1 MSNKK
6 LLILERSK
14 SNLSMTKDADGS
26 VVLEG
31 VFTEIGVKNKNNRIY
46 EEAEVLPHIN
56 ELKEK
61 VKTNKLL
68 GELDHPK
75 DFDISLSNVSHV
87 IEDLD
92 YDKDKKQVL
101 GRIRLLNTSKGKEAQ
116 ALIEDGIPLHIS
128 SRAAGT
134 VDEAGKVKIKKF
146 FTYDLVADPGFEN
159 AELSKVNESY
169 GFGDTEGLYIYEMA
183 ETEDE
188 INKTNKTD
196 LTMENTDNK
205 FVTVDDF
212 NKYTEYVKNTLDS
225 VKESANST
233 NDELVEKLVKYTE
246 HIAEKVNQVTD
257 YTEYLSE
264 NLDKS
269 ISHSDY
275 LAESIDKIKNYAS
288 YLGEELDSSIQ
299 YTEHVAEQADKGIA
313 YSNYLGESLDKGIK
327 YSEYV
332 AEKVDQ
338 NIAYSEYLGENVDK
352 SIKYSEYIAESVT
365 AVNTEAVNESVNE
378 STVNEYGKMK
388 EGYTPTMEEVS
399 KCMGEGMKYE
409 AICEKYPDAD
419 KGAIKEMCDKC
430 MHEEKK
436 SYKDTISEKL
446 ESLISKA
453 EAKNVSEMHFMNF
466 LSESKKNEFDS
477 LSEDKRGLI
486 VESMNKDSIMST
498 VQAENVWESCF
509 ITERKEINFID
520 DMPSKYSDKWN
531 ALSENR
537 KEQII
542 AESKFHS
549 LSTPYAINNFWQT
562 RDLRDTQMNLE
573 TLNENK
579 TAAEAAQT
587 KTEPLLNEAYQ
598 ADLIEKMKFRL
609 NR

>member
-1 MSNKK
+1 
-6 LLILERSK
+6 
-14 SNLSMTKDADGS
+14 MTKDADGS

-46 EEAEVLPHIN
+46 EEAEVLPHIK
-56 ELKEK
+56 ELQEK

-87 IEDLD
+87 IEDLK
-92 YDKDKKQVL
+92 YDEGKKQVL

-196 LTMENTDNK
+196 LTMENNSGN
-205 FVTVDDF
+205 FVTVEDF
-212 NKYTEYVKNTLDS
+212 NKYTEYVKNTLDG
-225 VKESANST
+225 VKESANS
-233 NDELVEKLVKYTE
+233 NSDELIQKLVNYTE

-269 ISHSDY
+269 ISYSDY
-275 LAESIDKIKNYAS
+275 LAENVDKIKNYSS
-288 YLGEELDSSIQ
+288 YLGEELDKTIQ
-299 YTEHVAEQADKGIA
+299 YSEHVAEQADKGIQ
-313 YSNYLGESLDKGIK
+313 YSNYLGESLEKGIE

-338 NIAYSEYLGENVDK
+338 NIAYSEYLGEGLDK
-352 SIKYSEYIAESVT
+352 SIKYSEYIAENATTVDGTLINEESS
-365 AVNTEAVNESVNE
+365 EATIEESINESVE
-378 STVNEYGKMK
+378 TVKD
-388 EGYTPTMEEVS
+388 T
-399 KCMGEGMKYE
+399 
-409 AICEKYPDAD
+409 
-419 KGAIKEMCDKC
+419 
-430 MHEEKK
+430 K

-446 ESLISKA
+446 ENLISKA
-453 EAKNVSEMHFMNF
+453 ETKNLSEMHFMNF
-466 LSESKKNEFDS
+466 LSESKKNQFDS
-477 LSEDKRGLI
+477 LEDNKKALL

-509 ITERKEINFID
+509 ITERKEINFIN

-531 ALSENR
+531 SLSENR

-542 AESKFHS
+542 AEAKFHS
-549 LSTPYAINNFWQT
+549 LGTPYAINNFWQT
-562 RDLRDTQMNLE
+562 RDLRNTQMSLE
-573 TLNENK
+573 SINESK
-579 TAAEAAQT
+579 TAAESASVKA
-587 KTEPLLNEAYQ
+587 EPLLNESFS
-598 ADLIEKMKFRL
+598 ADLINKMKFRL
-609 NR
+609 GR

>member
-14 SNLSMTKDADGS
+14 SNLSITKDADGS

-87 IEDLD
+87 IEDLE
-92 YDKDKKQVL
+92 YDKGKKQVL
-101 GRIRLLNTSKGKEAQ
+101 GRIRLLNTTKGKEAQ
-116 ALIEDGIPLHIS
+116 ALVQDGIPLHIS

-159 AELSKVNESY
+159 AELARVNESY
-169 GFGDTEGLYIYEMA
+169 GFKDTEGLFIYEMDDSN
-183 ETEDE
+183 DE

-196 LTMENTDNK
+196 LTMENTSGN
-205 FVTVDDF
+205 FVTVEDF

-225 VKESANST
+225 VKESANT
-233 NDELVEKLVKYTE
+233 NSDELLQKLVTYTE

-257 YTEYLSE
+257 YTEYISE

-269 ISHSDY
+269 ISYSDY
-275 LAESIDKIKNYAS
+275 LAENVDKIKNYAS

-299 YTEHVAEQADKGIA
+299 YTEHVAEQADKGIEYA
-313 YSNYLGESLDKGIK
+313 NYLGENLEKGIE

-338 NIAYSEYLGENVDK
+338 NIAYSEYLGEGLAK
-352 SIKYSEYIAESVT
+352 SIKYSEYIAENT
-365 AVNTEAVNESVNE
+365 NTVNAEAVNESINE

-409 AICEKYPDAD
+409 AICEQYPDAD
-419 KGAIKEMCDKC
+419 KDAVKEMCDKC
-430 MHEEKK
+430 MHEEKV
-436 SYKDTISEKL
+436 SYKDAISEKL
-446 ESLISKA
+446 SNLISKA
-453 EAKNVSEMHFMNF
+453 EAKSVTEMHFMNF

-477 LSEDKRGLI
+477 LADDKKVLI
-486 VESMNKDSIMST
+486 VESMNSNSIMST

-509 ITERKEINFID
+509 ITERKAINFID
-520 DMPSKYSDKWN
+520 DMPEKFRSKWDN
-531 ALSENR
+531 LSENR
-537 KEQII
+537 QEQII

-549 LSTPYAINNFWQT
+549 LNTPYAIGNFWQT
-562 RDLRDTQMNLE
+562 RDMRSTQMNLE
-573 TLNENK
+573 SINESK

-587 KTEPLLNEAYQ
+587 KSEPLLNESFSTG
-598 ADLIEKMKFRL
+598 LIEKMKFRL

>member
-14 SNLSMTKDADGS
+14 SNLSMTKADDGS

-46 EEAEVLPHIN
+46 EESEVLPHIN

-75 DFDISLSNVSHV
+75 DFDVSLSNVSHV
-87 IEDLD
+87 IEDLE

-159 AELSKVNESY
+159 AELARVNESF
-169 GFGDTEGLYIYEMA
+169 GFEDSEGLFIYEMDSS
-183 ETEDE
+183 EEE

-196 LTMENTDNK
+196 LTMENTSDK
-205 FVTVDDF
+205 FVTVEDF

-233 NDELVEKLVKYTE
+233 NDELIEKLVKYTE

-269 ISHSDY
+269 ISYSDY
-275 LAESIDKIKNYAS
+275 LAENVDKIKNYAS
-288 YLGEELDSSIQ
+288 YLGEELDNSIQ

-313 YSNYLGESLDKGIK
+313 YANYLGENLEKGIE

-338 NIAYSEYLGENVDK
+338 NIAYSEYLSENLDK
-352 SIKYSEYIAESVT
+352 SIKYSEYIAENMNSVEGE
-365 AVNTEAVNESVNE
+365 AINESSEETEAEVITESVE
-378 STVNEYGKMK
+378 VK
-388 EGYTPTMEEVS
+388 EDT
-399 KCMGEGMKYE
+399 
-409 AICEKYPDAD
+409 
-419 KGAIKEMCDKC
+419 
-430 MHEEKK
+430 K
-436 SYKDTISEKL
+436 SYKDSISEKL
-446 ESLISKA
+446 NDLISKA
-453 EAKNVSEMHFMNF
+453 EAKSVNEMHFMNF

-477 LSEDKRGLI
+477 LSEDKKVLI
-486 VESMNKDSIMST
+486 VESMNKNSIMST
-498 VQAENVWESCF
+498 VQAENVWDSCF
-509 ITERKEINFID
+509 ITERKAINFID
-520 DMPSKYSDKWN
+520 DMPEKYRDKWE

-549 LSTPYAINNFWQT
+549 LNTPYAINNFWQT
-562 RDLRDTQMNLE
+562 RDMRDTQMNLQAI
-573 TLNENK
+573 NEAK
-579 TAAEAAQT
+579 TAAEAAT
-587 KTEPLLNEAYQ
+587 KKESLVNESFKN
-598 ADLIEKMKFRL
+598 DLVNKMKFRL

>member
-87 IEDLD
+87 IEDLE

-196 LTMENTDNK
+196 LTMENTSDK

-225 VKESANST
+225 VKESANSN
-233 NDELVEKLVKYTE
+233 NDELIEKLVKYTE

-275 LAESIDKIKNYAS
+275 LAENIDKIKNYAS

-352 SIKYSEYIAESVT
+352 SIKYSEYIAENVA
-365 AVNTEAVNESVNE
+365 AVNAEPLNE
-378 STVNEYGKMK
+378 STEETESEVITESVEVK
-388 EGYTPTMEEVS
+388 EET
-399 KCMGEGMKYE
+399 
-409 AICEKYPDAD
+409 
-419 KGAIKEMCDKC
+419 
-430 MHEEKK
+430 K

-453 EAKNVSEMHFMNF
+453 ETKSVSEMHFMNF

-477 LSEDKRGLI
+477 LSEDKQGLI

-509 ITERKEINFID
+509 IVERKAINFID

-531 ALSENR
+531 SLSENR

-573 TLNENK
+573 TLNESK

-587 KTEPLLNEAYQ
+587 KSEPLLNESYS
-598 ADLIEKMKFRL
+598 ADLIQKMKFRL

>member
-169 GFGDTEGLYIYEMA
+169 GFGDTEGLYIYEMS

-196 LTMENTDNK
+196 LTMENTSDK

-212 NKYTEYVKNTLDS
+212 NKYTEYVKNTLDG
-225 VKESANST
+225 VKESANSN
-233 NDELVEKLVKYTE
+233 NDELIEKLVKYTE

-275 LAESIDKIKNYAS
+275 LAENIDKIKNYAS

-352 SIKYSEYIAESVT
+352 SIKYSEYIAENVA
-365 AVNTEAVNESVNE
+365 AVNAEPLNE

-409 AICEKYPDAD
+409 AICEMYPDAD
-419 KGAIKEMCDKC
+419 KGEIKEMCDKC

-477 LSEDKRGLI
+477 LSEDKQGLI

-498 VQAENVWESCF
+498 VQAENIWESCF
-509 ITERKEINFID
+509 IVERKAINFID

-531 ALSENR
+531 SLSENR

-573 TLNENK
+573 TLNESK

-587 KTEPLLNEAYQ
+587 KTEPLLNESYS
-598 ADLIEKMKFRL
+598 ADLIQKMKFRL

>member
-14 SNLSMTKDADGS
+14 SNLNMTKDADGS

-46 EEAEVLPHIN
+46 EEAEVLPHIK
-56 ELKEK
+56 ELQEK

-87 IEDLD
+87 IEDLS
-92 YDKDKKQVL
+92 YDENKKQVL

-159 AELSKVNESY
+159 AELAKVNESY

-196 LTMENTDNK
+196 LIMENTSDK
-205 FVTVDDF
+205 FVTVEDF

-225 VKESANST
+225 VKESANSN
-233 NDELVEKLVKYTE
+233 NDELMEKLVKYTE

-275 LAESIDKIKNYAS
+275 IAENVDKIKNYAS

-299 YTEHVAEQADKGIA
+299 YTEHVAEQADKGIE
-313 YSNYLGESLDKGIK
+313 YSNYLAEKLSKGID

-332 AEKVDQ
+332 AETVDK
-338 NIAYSEYLGENVDK
+338 NIAYSEYLGESLSK
-352 SIKYSEYIAESVT
+352 SIKYSEYIAENANTVDAAPLNEALSGHAKTMKEEGKSDKEIKEMHPEVT
-365 AVNTEAVNESVNE
+365 DADL
-378 STVNEYGKMK
+378 NEYGSEMK
-388 EGYTPTMEEVS
+388 EGEV
-399 KCMGEGMKYE
+399 
-409 AICEKYPDAD
+409 CEKCGEIHE
-419 KGAIKEMCDKC
+419 GACGTNEN
-430 MHEEKK
+430 EK
-436 SYKDTISEKL
+436 SYKDTISERL
-446 ESLISKA
+446 GNLISKA
-453 EAKNVSEMHFMNF
+453 ENKNLSEMHFMNF
-466 LSESKKNEFDS
+466 LSESKKNEFNS
-477 LSEDKRGLI
+477 LADDKKVLL
-486 VESMNKDSIMST
+486 VESMNSNSIMST

-509 ITERKEINFID
+509 ITERKAINFID
-520 DMPSKYSDKWN
+520 DMPSKYSDKWSN
-531 ALSENR
+531 LSENR
-537 KEQII
+537 KQQII
-542 AESKFHS
+542 SESKFHS
-549 LSTPYAINNFWQT
+549 LGTPYAINNFWQT
-562 RDLRDTQMNLE
+562 RDLRDTQMSLE
-573 TLNENK
+573 SINESK
-579 TAAEAAQT
+579 TAAEAAQV
-587 KTEPLLNEAYQ
+587 KTEPLINESYQ
-598 ADLIEKMKFRL
+598 ADLIKKMKFRL

>member
-1 MSNKK
+1 MRSIIYKTNNTRKMSNKK
-6 LLILERSK
+6 LLILERSN
-14 SNLSMTKDADGS
+14 SNLSMTKADDGS

-46 EEAEVLPHIN
+46 EESEVLPHIN

-75 DFDISLSNVSHV
+75 DFDVSLSNVSHV
-87 IEDLD
+87 IEDLE

-159 AELSKVNESY
+159 AELARVNESF
-169 GFGDTEGLYIYEMA
+169 GFEDSEGLFIYEMDSS
-183 ETEDE
+183 EEE

-196 LTMENTDNK
+196 LTMENTSDK
-205 FVTVDDF
+205 FVTVEDF

-233 NDELVEKLVKYTE
+233 NDELIEKLVKYTE

-269 ISHSDY
+269 ISYSDY
-275 LAESIDKIKNYAS
+275 LAENVDKIKNYAS
-288 YLGEELDSSIQ
+288 YLGEELDNSIQ

-313 YSNYLGESLDKGIK
+313 YANYLGENLEKGIE

-338 NIAYSEYLGENVDK
+338 NIAYSEYLSENLDK
-352 SIKYSEYIAESVT
+352 SIKYSEYIAENMNSVEGE
-365 AVNTEAVNESVNE
+365 AINESSEETEAEVITESVE
-378 STVNEYGKMK
+378 VK
-388 EGYTPTMEEVS
+388 EDT
-399 KCMGEGMKYE
+399 
-409 AICEKYPDAD
+409 
-419 KGAIKEMCDKC
+419 
-430 MHEEKK
+430 K
-436 SYKDTISEKL
+436 SYKDSISEKL
-446 ESLISKA
+446 NDLISKA
-453 EAKNVSEMHFMNF
+453 EAKSVNEMHFMNF

-477 LSEDKRGLI
+477 LSEDKKVLI
-486 VESMNKDSIMST
+486 VESMNKNSIMST
-498 VQAENVWESCF
+498 VQAENVWDSCF
-509 ITERKEINFID
+509 ITERKAINFID
-520 DMPSKYSDKWN
+520 DMPEKYRDKWE

-562 RDLRDTQMNLE
+562 RDLRDTQMKLE
-573 TLNENK
+573 SINEAK
-579 TAAEAAQT
+579 TAAEAAAKQ
-587 KTEPLLNEAYQ
+587 ESLLNESFKN
-598 ADLIEKMKFRL
+598 DLVNKMKFRL

>member
-46 EEAEVLPHIN
+46 EEAEVLPHIK
-56 ELKEK
+56 ELQEK

-87 IEDLD
+87 IEDLK
-92 YDKDKKQVL
+92 YDEGKKQVL

-183 ETEDE
+183 ETEEE

-196 LTMENTDNK
+196 LIMENTSDK
-205 FVTVDDF
+205 FVTVEDF

-225 VKESANST
+225 VKESANSN
-233 NDELVEKLVKYTE
+233 NDELMEKLVKYTE

-264 NLDKS
+264 NLDKG
-269 ISHSDY
+269 ISYSDY
-275 LAESIDKIKNYAS
+275 LAENIDKIKNYAS

-299 YTEHVAEQADKGIA
+299 YTEHVAEQADKGIE
-313 YSNYLGESLDKGIK
+313 YSNYLGEKLEKGIE

-332 AEKVDQ
+332 AETVDK
-338 NIAYSEYLGENVDK
+338 NIAYSEYLGENLTK
-352 SIKYSEYIAESVT
+352 SIKYSEYIAEN
-365 AVNTEAVNESVNE
+365 ANTVKGESINEETVVESINESV
-378 STVNEYGKMK
+378 K
-388 EGYTPTMEEVS
+388 
-399 KCMGEGMKYE
+399 
-409 AICEKYPDAD
+409 
-419 KGAIKEMCDKC
+419 
-430 MHEEKK
+430 EEKV
-436 SYKDTISEKL
+436 SYKDAISEKL
-446 ESLISKA
+446 SNLISKA
-453 EAKNVSEMHFMNF
+453 EAKSITEMHFMNF

-477 LSEDKRGLI
+477 LAEDKRNLI
-486 VESMNKDSIMST
+486 VESMNGNSIMST
-498 VQAENVWESCF
+498 IQAENIWDSCF

-520 DMPSKYSDKWN
+520 DMPEKFRSKWDN
-531 ALSENR
+531 LSENR

-542 AESKFHS
+542 SESRFH
-549 LSTPYAINNFWQT
+549 PVGNQYGINNFWQT

-579 TAAEAAQT
+579 TAAEAAQV
-587 KTEPLLNEAYQ
+587 KAEPLLNESFS

>member
-46 EEAEVLPHIN
+46 EEAEVLPHIK
-56 ELKEK
+56 ELQEK

-87 IEDLD
+87 IEDLK
-92 YDKDKKQVL
+92 YDEGKKQVL

-169 GFGDTEGLYIYEMA
+169 GFGDTEGLYIYEME
-183 ETEDE
+183 ETEEE

-196 LTMENTDNK
+196 LIMENTSDK
-205 FVTVDDF
+205 FVTVEDF

-225 VKESANST
+225 VKESANSN
-233 NDELVEKLVKYTE
+233 NDELMEKLVKYTE

-264 NLDKS
+264 NLDKG
-269 ISHSDY
+269 ISYSDY
-275 LAESIDKIKNYAS
+275 LAENIDKIKNYAS

-299 YTEHVAEQADKGIA
+299 YTEHVAEQADKGIE
-313 YSNYLGESLDKGIK
+313 YSNYLGEKLEKGID

-332 AEKVDQ
+332 AETVDK
-338 NIAYSEYLGENVDK
+338 NIAYSEYLGENLTK
-352 SIKYSEYIAESVT
+352 AIKYSEYIAEN
-365 AVNTEAVNESVNE
+365 ANTVKGESINEENVVESINES
-378 STVNEYGKMK
+378 
-388 EGYTPTMEEVS
+388 
-399 KCMGEGMKYE
+399 
-409 AICEKYPDAD
+409 
-419 KGAIKEMCDKC
+419 IKE
-430 MHEEKK
+430 EKV
-436 SYKDTISEKL
+436 SYKDAISEKL
-446 ESLISKA
+446 SNLISKA
-453 EAKNVSEMHFMNF
+453 EAKSITEMHFMNF

-477 LSEDKRGLI
+477 LAEDKRNLI
-486 VESMNKDSIMST
+486 VESMNGNSIMST
-498 VQAENVWESCF
+498 IQAENIWDSCF

-520 DMPSKYSDKWN
+520 DMPEKFRSKWDN
-531 ALSENR
+531 LSENR

-542 AESKFHS
+542 SESRFH
-549 LSTPYAINNFWQT
+549 PVGNQYGINNFWQT

-579 TAAEAAQT
+579 TAAEAAQV
-587 KTEPLLNEAYQ
+587 KAEPLLNESFS

>member
-14 SNLSMTKDADGS
+14 SNLSMSKDADGS

-87 IEDLD
+87 IEDLE

-159 AELSKVNESY
+159 AELARVNESY
-169 GFGDTEGLYIYEMA
+169 GFEDTEGLYIYEM
-183 ETEDE
+183 ENTEDE

-196 LTMENTDNK
+196 LTMENTSEN
-205 FVTVDDF
+205 FVTVEDF
-212 NKYTEYVKNTLDS
+212 NKYTEYVKNTLDG
-225 VKESANST
+225 VKESANS
-233 NDELVEKLVKYTE
+233 NSDELIQKLVAYTE
-246 HIAEKVNQVTD
+246 HVAEKVNQVTD
-257 YTEYLSE
+257 YSEYLSE

-269 ISHSDY
+269 ISYSDY
-275 LAESIDKIKNYAS
+275 LAENVDKIKNYSS
-288 YLGEELDSSIQ
+288 YLGEELDKTIQ
-299 YTEHVAEQADKGIA
+299 YSEHVAEQADKGIQ
-313 YSNYLGESLDKGIK
+313 YSNYLGEKLEKGIE

-332 AEKVDQ
+332 AETVDK
-338 NIAYSEYLGENVDK
+338 NIAYSEYLGENLTK
-352 SIKYSEYIAESVT
+352 SIKYSEYIAEN
-365 AVNTEAVNESVNE
+365 ANTVDGTLINEESSEATIEESINESVE
-378 STVNEYGKMK
+378 TVKD
-388 EGYTPTMEEVS
+388 T
-399 KCMGEGMKYE
+399 
-409 AICEKYPDAD
+409 
-419 KGAIKEMCDKC
+419 
-430 MHEEKK
+430 K

-446 ESLISKA
+446 AALISKA
-453 EAKNVSEMHFMNF
+453 ETKNLSEMHFMNF
-466 LSESKKNEFDS
+466 LSESKKNQFDS
-477 LSEDKRGLI
+477 LADDKKVLL

-498 VQAENVWESCF
+498 VQAENVWDSCF
-509 ITERKEINFID
+509 TTERKTINFIN

-531 ALSENR
+531 ALSQNR

-573 TLNENK
+573 SINESK

-587 KTEPLLNEAYQ
+587 KTEPLLNESFS
-598 ADLIEKMKFRL
+598 ADLINKMKFRL
-609 NR
+609 GR

>member
-46 EEAEVLPHIN
+46 EEAEVLPHIK
-56 ELKEK
+56 ELQEK

-87 IEDLD
+87 IEDLK
-92 YDKDKKQVL
+92 YDEGKKQVL

-183 ETEDE
+183 ETEEE

-196 LTMENTDNK
+196 LIMENTSDK
-205 FVTVDDF
+205 FVTVEDF

-225 VKESANST
+225 VKESANSN
-233 NDELVEKLVKYTE
+233 NDELMEKLVKYTE

-264 NLDKS
+264 NLDKG
-269 ISHSDY
+269 ISYSDY
-275 LAESIDKIKNYAS
+275 LAENIDKIKNYAS

-299 YTEHVAEQADKGIA
+299 YTEHVAEQADKGIE
-313 YSNYLGESLDKGIK
+313 YSNYLGEKLEKGIE

-332 AEKVDQ
+332 AETVDK
-338 NIAYSEYLGENVDK
+338 NIAYSEYLGENLTK
-352 SIKYSEYIAESVT
+352 SIKYSEYIAEN
-365 AVNTEAVNESVNE
+365 ANTVKGESINEETVVESINESV
-378 STVNEYGKMK
+378 K
-388 EGYTPTMEEVS
+388 
-399 KCMGEGMKYE
+399 
-409 AICEKYPDAD
+409 
-419 KGAIKEMCDKC
+419 
-430 MHEEKK
+430 EEKV
-436 SYKDTISEKL
+436 SYKDAISEKL
-446 ESLISKA
+446 SNLISKA

-477 LSEDKRGLI
+477 LAEDKRNLI
-486 VESMNKDSIMST
+486 VESMNGNSIMST
-498 VQAENVWESCF
+498 IQAENIWDSCF

-520 DMPSKYSDKWN
+520 DMPEKFRSKWDN
-531 ALSENR
+531 LSENR

-542 AESKFHS
+542 SESRFH
-549 LSTPYAINNFWQT
+549 PVGNQYGINNFWQT

-573 TLNENK
+573 SINESK

-587 KTEPLLNEAYQ
+587 KTEPLLNESFQ
-598 ADLIEKMKFRL
+598 TDLIEKMKFRL

>member
-26 VVLEG
+26 IVLEG

-87 IEDLD
+87 IEDLE

-159 AELSKVNESY
+159 AELARVNESY
-169 GFGDTEGLYIYEMA
+169 GFEDTEGLYIYEM
-183 ETEDE
+183 ENTEDE

-196 LTMENTDNK
+196 LKMENTSEN
-205 FVTVDDF
+205 FVTVEDF
-212 NKYTEYVKNTLDS
+212 NKYTEYVKNTLDG
-225 VKESANST
+225 VKESANS
-233 NDELVEKLVKYTE
+233 NSDELIQKLVAYTE
-246 HIAEKVNQVTD
+246 HVAEKVNQVTD
-257 YTEYLSE
+257 YSEYLSE

-269 ISHSDY
+269 ISYSDY
-275 LAESIDKIKNYAS
+275 LAENVDKIKNYSS
-288 YLGEELDSSIQ
+288 YLGEELDKTIQ
-299 YTEHVAEQADKGIA
+299 YSEHVAEQADKGIQ
-313 YSNYLGESLDKGIK
+313 YSNYLGEKLEKGIQ

-332 AEKVDQ
+332 AETVDK
-338 NIAYSEYLGENVDK
+338 NIAYSEYLGENLTK
-352 SIKYSEYIAESVT
+352 SIKYSEYIAEN
-365 AVNTEAVNESVNE
+365 ANTVDGTLINEESSEATIEESINESVE
-378 STVNEYGKMK
+378 TVKD
-388 EGYTPTMEEVS
+388 T
-399 KCMGEGMKYE
+399 
-409 AICEKYPDAD
+409 
-419 KGAIKEMCDKC
+419 
-430 MHEEKK
+430 K

-446 ESLISKA
+446 AALISKA
-453 EAKNVSEMHFMNF
+453 ETKNLSEMHFMNF
-466 LSESKKNEFDS
+466 LSESKKNQFDS
-477 LSEDKRGLI
+477 LADDKKVLL

-498 VQAENVWESCF
+498 VQAENVWDSCF
-509 ITERKEINFID
+509 ITERKAINFIN

-531 ALSENR
+531 ALSQNR

-573 TLNENK
+573 SINESK

-587 KTEPLLNEAYQ
+587 KTEPLLNESFQ
-598 ADLIEKMKFRL
+598 TDLIQKMKFRL
-609 NR
+609 GR